1 MNKIPM
7 KESVKYPEPLSLK
20 VTTEVKQKLKM
31 LKEMGV
37 NVGELSRIALAEAID
52 KAIKQLDERAS

>member
-1 MNKIPM
+1 M